1 MRAGGKKAKDDI
13 LATSARHGSIGGP
26 SLVLLLVCFAAAVIG
41 LPLAGTIVRTVSA
54 VTQRFRAEL
63 DEKNVFLARSIAN
76 EAGVFL
82 ESYFSALAALA
93 AEPGEEATRSL
104 ISAFPAFMNLMVVDR
119 TGRIEFAA
127 GSGKETGYDVSQRD
141 YFKAAFLGRSYLSL
155 STLSQ
160 GSYHPTVYLSLPYPG
175 GIAVGELDLKLLSD
189 NIARLSL
196 RSEDIVAIADAGGTL
211 VAHSDS
217 ARVER
222 SENIALMSAFK
233 DSLHSESVATQAVE
247 FEGRR
252 VLLSAARV
260 PAFDWVAIVAEP
272 AAKLDLEIARFR
284 VPLLFETIGTAS
296 LVFLAALLALTY
308 IGKDFTSLHVRLHAI
323 ALGDY
328 SLPGKEP
335 IFREFR
341 VIALDFGNM
350 ANAVEDRE
358 RRLSASLGQKE
369 VLIKEVHHRVK
380 NNLQLVESLL
390 SLEMH
395 RRDDPEPGGSLDR
408 ARARIQ
414 ALASVH
420 EMLYLSEDMAR
431 LRFDEYLRALA
442 RDLVNLPTLRIETE
456 ELDLDIDRAIP
467 CGLIANELI
476 TNALKYAGRGEG
488 RPLEIGISL
497 SVAGGL
503 AKLEISDNG
512 PGFPPG
518 FDPAS
523 SPSLGMHLVLS
534 LVQQIEGSWHLAGE
548 AGARWT
554 ISFPI

>member
-1 MRAGGKKAKDDI
+1 MRAGGEKGKDDI
-13 LATSARHGSIGGP
+13 LATSARHGSVGGF

-104 ISAFPAFMNLMVVDR
+104 ISAFPAFMNLMIVDR
-119 TGRIEFAA
+119 SGRVEFEA

-155 STLSQ
+155 STLSH

-211 VAHSDS
+211 VANSDS

-222 SENIALMSAFK
+222 SENIALMPAFK
-233 DSLHSESVATQAVE
+233 DSLHTETVATQDVE

-260 PAFDWVAIVAEP
+260 PGFDWVAIVAEP

-308 IGKDFTSLHVRLHAI
+308 IGKDFTSLHLRLHAI

-328 SLPGKEP
+328 DLPVKEP

-358 RRLSASLGQKE
+358 RRLSESLGQKE

-420 EMLYLSEDMAR
+420 EMLYLSEDLAR

-442 RDLVNLPTLRIETE
+442 RDLVNLPALRIETE

-476 TNALKYAGRGEG
+476 TNALKYGSRGEG
-488 RPLEIGISL
+488 TSPEIGIRL
-497 SVAGGL
+497 SVAGGF

-512 PGFPPG
+512 PGFPPR

-523 SPSLGMHLVLS
+523 SGSLGMHLVLS

-548 AGARWT
+548 GEARWT
-554 ISFPI
+554 IRFPI

>member
-1 MRAGGKKAKDDI
+1 MLPI
-13 LATSARHGSIGGP
+13 LIR
-26 SLVLLLVCFAAAVIG
+26 V
-41 LPLAGTIVRTVSA
+41 
-54 VTQRFRAEL
+54 E
-63 DEKNVFLARSIAN
+63 
-76 EAGVFL
+76 
-82 ESYFSALAALA
+82 
-93 AEPGEEATRSL
+93 
-104 ISAFPAFMNLMVVDR
+104 

-222 SENIALMSAFK
+222 SENIALISAFK